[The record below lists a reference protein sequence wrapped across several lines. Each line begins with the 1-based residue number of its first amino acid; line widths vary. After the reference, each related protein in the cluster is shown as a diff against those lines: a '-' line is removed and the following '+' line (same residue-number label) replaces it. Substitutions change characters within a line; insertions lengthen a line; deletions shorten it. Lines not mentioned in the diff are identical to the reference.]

1 MKEYSRSALAQIAR
15 YQKQVLWLLALCILI
30 MVGSFSAATLKV
42 GTGIAQSALPLV
54 LSVGLL
60 VALVTIGITAA
71 VLTFRLAKA
80 LKLAAPFLWV
90 ICSFIPHLNMVV
102 LLILNV
108 QATAALRANGI
119 QVGFMGANMNDFQE
133 TLTRNEKQATEGFGS
148 PK

>member
-1 MKEYSRSALAQIAR
+1 
-15 YQKQVLWLLALCILI
+15 

-42 GTGIAQSALPLV
+42 GTGIAQSALPPV

-71 VLTFRLAKA
+71 VLTFRLAMA

-133 TLTRNEKQATEGFGS
+133 TPTTTEKQVTDRFGS